1 MTVFEEIATETSIH
15 LTMSRI
21 STVYLS
27 LSKFTLLDQI
37 LKSIY
42 YIRAIVVVAGHK
54 RISQRSI
61 EF

>member
-21 STVYLS
+21 STALS